1 MSHRTQNS
9 RHVATA
15 VGGAARITAYGINCR
30 FLAKIR
36 MNAYDRSLVDTKC
49 LAFPLE
55 ARGPDFVSRDS
66 TATRSRLSELLGRS
80 IHAAPLDAKGFEA
93 RLTGYNLADARI
105 VWIDFPSG
113 LKLYREKPQ
122 ANLTALLLERG
133 SASFSSRST
142 TLTCPAGGA
151 VVLDTATSETIICE
165 AGARGLLFA
174 VPLTTAADVIGAL
187 FDRPASRKLEIAAA
201 FDAHSPLGTAVIGLL
216 ATAASG
222 LRNDALLWSSS
233 HAARLLR
240 DTVVATLLEG
250 LPHNYSDWFGR
261 GQFEPVPWQIRQ
273 ALDHIAT
280 HIDGTLTVQQVA
292 DAVGTSVRSLQQ
304 GFQRHRQTSPQAHLK
319 AVRLARVRAELLD
332 GNARG
337 SIEEVA
343 RRWGFVNRGHFALDY
358 RQAFGELPSETR
370 RSR

>member
-1 MSHRTQNS
+1 
-9 RHVATA
+9 
-15 VGGAARITAYGINCR
+15 
-30 FLAKIR
+30 
-36 MNAYDRSLVDTKC
+36 MNAYDRSLADTKS

-80 IHAAPLDAKGFEA
+80 IHAAPLDARGFEA
-93 RLTGYNLADARI
+93 RLTGYSLADARI
-105 VWIDFPSG
+105 VWIDFPCG
-113 LKLYREKPQ
+113 LKLSREKPQ
-122 ANLTALLLERG
+122 ANLTGLLLERG
-133 SASFSSRST
+133 SVSFSSRSR

-151 VVLDTATSETIICE
+151 VVLDAATSETITCE
-165 AGARGLLFA
+165 AGARGLLFT
-174 VPLTTAADVIGAL
+174 VPMTTASELIGAL

-201 FDAHSPLGTAVIGLL
+201 FDAYSPLGTAVVGLL

-222 LRNDALLWSSS
+222 LRDDTLRSSS

-280 HIDGTLTVQQVA
+280 HIDGTLTVRQVA

-343 RRWGFVNRGHFALDY
+343 RRWGFINRGHFALDY
-358 RQAFGELPSETR
+358 REAFGELPSETR

>member
-1 MSHRTQNS
+1 M
-9 RHVATA
+9 
-15 VGGAARITAYGINCR
+15 
-30 FLAKIR
+30 
-36 MNAYDRSLVDTKC
+36 
-49 LAFPLE
+49 AFPLE

-66 TATRSRLSELLGRS
+66 TATRLRLSELLGRS
-80 IHAAPLDAKGFEA
+80 IHAEPLDAKGFEA
-93 RLTGYNLADARI
+93 RLAGYDLADARI
-105 VWIDFPSG
+105 VWVDFPCG
-113 LKLYREKPQ
+113 LKLYSENPR
-122 ANLTALLLERG
+122 ANLTVLLLERG
-133 SASFSSRST
+133 SISFSSRST

-151 VVLDTATSETIICE
+151 VALDTAASETITCE
-165 AGARGLLFA
+165 AGARGLLFTL
-174 VPLTTAADVIGAL
+174 PITTAADVIGTL
-187 FDRPASRKLEIAAA
+187 FDRPAPRKLEIAAA
-201 FDAHSPLGTAVIGLL
+201 FDAYSPLGTAIIGLL

-222 LRNDALLWSSS
+222 LHRDAPLRPSS

-240 DTVVATLLEG
+240 DTVVTTLLEG

-280 HIDGTLTVQQVA
+280 HIDGSLTVQQVA

-319 AVRLARVRAELLD
+319 AVRLARIRAELLD
-332 GNARG
+332 ENARC
-337 SIEEVA
+337 SIEEIA